1 MHIRGNGFPP
11 TPRALM
17 AVRRTGG
24 RKTGLDKGTGKMGR
38 QSLVRSMTAGVALAV
53 AAIIAAPAGIAQAAT
68 SVVAVVN
75 NTPITS
81 GDVERRIN
89 FLKLQRTKGNLRSV
103 AREQLIEEALKREE
117 VLRARAS
124 VSTSEVDAAYGRFA
138 SSNKMTTDQLGKIL
152 NQAGVGPEH
161 FKQFIAI
168 QMSWPRVV
176 NARFGGNANGK
187 TLVERMQE
195 HGGKKPV
202 TTEYFLKQVIFVVP
216 EKRRNAIL
224 GKRKAEAE
232 ASRSKF
238 PGCDQAKAF
247 AATMHDVSI
256 RDLGRVL
263 APQMPEDWKPLVEK
277 ANGLTTGTRVTE
289 RGVEYLAICKK
300 REVNDDVAAEM
311 VFRAEDLAKAKGD
324 ENDENSKKY
333 IAELRKK
340 ATITER

>member
-1 MHIRGNGFPP
+1 M
-11 TPRALM
+11 
-17 AVRRTGG
+17 
-24 RKTGLDKGTGKMGR
+24 MGR
-38 QSLVRSMTAGVALAV
+38 QSPMRAMMMGVALA
-53 AAIIAAPAGIAQAAT
+53 AAVTMTVPAGSVQAAS

-75 NTPITS
+75 NTPITT
-81 GDVERRIN
+81 GDLERRVN
-89 FLKLQRTKGNLRSV
+89 FLKLQRTGGNLRSV
-103 AREQLIEEALKREE
+103 AREQLIDDALKREE
-117 VLRARAS
+117 ILKLRAS
-124 VSTSEVDAAYGRFA
+124 VSTTEVDAAYARFA
-138 SSNKMTTDQLGKIL
+138 SSNKMTTEQLGKVL

-161 FKQFIAI
+161 FKQFIAL

-176 NARFGGNANGK
+176 NGRFGRGSGK
-187 TLVERMQE
+187 SLIERMHE
-195 HGGKKPV
+195 NGGKKPV

-263 APQMPEDWKPLVEK
+263 APEMPEDWKPLVEK
-277 ANGLTTGTRVTE
+277 ANGQTTGTRVTE
-289 RGVEYLAICKK
+289 RGVEYLAICKQ

-311 VFRAEDLAKAKGD
+311 VFRAEDLAKSKGGEED
-324 ENDENSKKY
+324 ANSKKY
-333 IAELRKK
+333 VAELRKK

>member
-1 MHIRGNGFPP
+1 M
-11 TPRALM
+11 
-17 AVRRTGG
+17 
-24 RKTGLDKGTGKMGR
+24 MGR
-38 QSLVRSMTAGVALAV
+38 QSPMRAMMMGIALA
-53 AAIIAAPAGIAQAAT
+53 AAVTITVPAGSVHAAS

-81 GDVERRIN
+81 GDLERRVN
-89 FLKLQRTKGNLRSV
+89 FLKLQRAKGNLRSV
-103 AREQLIEEALKREE
+103 AREQLIEDTLKREE
-117 VLRARAS
+117 ILRVRAS
-124 VSTSEVDAAYGRFA
+124 VSTTEVDAAYARFA
-138 SSNKMTTDQLGKIL
+138 SSNKMSTEQLGKVL

-161 FKQFIAI
+161 FKQFIAL

-176 NARFGGNANGK
+176 NARFGAGGAGGK
-187 TLVERMQE
+187 SLVERMQE
-195 HGGKKPV
+195 NGGKKPV

-263 APQMPEDWKPLVEK
+263 APQMPEEWKPLVEK
-277 ANGLTTGTRVTE
+277 AKGQTTGTRVTE
-289 RGVEYLAICKK
+289 RGVEYLAICKQ
-300 REVNDDVAAEM
+300 RQVNDDVAAEM
-311 VFRAEDLAKAKGD
+311 VFRAEDLAKSKGGED
-324 ENDENSKKY
+324 DANSKKFL
-333 IAELRKK
+333 AELRKK

>member
-1 MHIRGNGFPP
+1 MGF
-11 TPRALM
+11 
-17 AVRRTGG
+17 G
-24 RKTGLDKGTGKMGR
+24 RGTGMMGR
-38 QSLVRSMTAGVALAV
+38 QSLVRSMMMGVALA
-53 AAIIAAPAGIAQAAT
+53 AAVTIAVPAGTAQAAS

-75 NTPITS
+75 NTAITS
-81 GDVERRIN
+81 GDLERRVN
-89 FLKLQRTKGNLRSV
+89 FLKLQRSKGNLRSL
-103 AREQLIEEALKREE
+103 AREQLIDDTLKRDEI
-117 VLRARAS
+117 LRIRAS
-124 VSTSEVDAAYGRFA
+124 VSMAEVDAAYARFA
-138 SSNKMTTDQLGKIL
+138 ASNKMSPEQLGKVL
-152 NQAGVGPEH
+152 NQAGVGSEH
-161 FKQFIAI
+161 FKQFIAL

-176 NARFGGNANGK
+176 NARFGRANNGK
-187 TLVERMQE
+187 SLVERMQE
-195 HGGKKPV
+195 NGGKKPV

-263 APQMPEDWKPLVEK
+263 APEMPADWKPLVEK
-277 ANGLTTGTRVTE
+277 SNGQTTGTRVTE
-289 RGVEYLAICKK
+289 RGVEYLAICMK

-311 VFRAEDLAKAKGD
+311 VFRAEDLAKAKTGEED
-324 ENDENSKKY
+324 VNSKKY
-333 IAELRKK
+333 VAELRKK

>member
-1 MHIRGNGFPP
+1 M
-11 TPRALM
+11 M
-17 AVRRTGG
+17 
-24 RKTGLDKGTGKMGR
+24 GK
-38 QSLVRSMTAGVALAV
+38 QSLVRSMMMGVALA
-53 AAIIAAPAGIAQAAT
+53 AAVTIAAPVGTVQAAS

-75 NTPITS
+75 NMPVTS
-81 GDVERRIN
+81 GEVERRAA
-89 FLKLQRTKGNLRSV
+89 FLRLQRAKGNLRAM
-103 AREQLIEEALKREE
+103 AREQMIEDALKRTEI
-117 VLRARAS
+117 LRVRNS
-124 VSTSEVDAAYGRFA
+124 VSSSDVEAAYARFA
-138 SSNKMTTDQLGKIL
+138 SSNKMTTQQLGQVL
-152 NQAGVGPEH
+152 DRAGVGVEH
-161 FKQFIAI
+161 FKQYIAV

-176 NARFGGNANGK
+176 NARYSGTATGK

-195 HGGKKPV
+195 NGGKKPV

-232 ASRSKF
+232 ASRSRF
-238 PGCDQAKAF
+238 PGCDQAKVF
-247 AATMHDVSI
+247 AATMLDVSI

-263 APQMPEDWKPLVEK
+263 APEMPEDWKPLLEK
-277 ANGLTTGTRVTE
+277 ADGQTTGTRVTE

-311 VFRAEDLAKAKGD
+311 VFRAEDLAKSNGN

-333 IAELRKK
+333 LAELRKK

>member
-1 MHIRGNGFPP
+1 VTI
-11 TPRALM
+11 T
-17 AVRRTGG
+17 V
-24 RKTGLDKGTGKMGR
+24 
-38 QSLVRSMTAGVALAV
+38 
-53 AAIIAAPAGIAQAAT
+53 PAGSVQAAS

-81 GDVERRIN
+81 GDLERRVN
-89 FLKLQRTKGNLRSV
+89 FLKLQRAKGNLRSV
-103 AREQLIEEALKREE
+103 AREQLIEDTLKRAEI
-117 VLRARAS
+117 LKQRAS
-124 VSTSEVDAAYGRFA
+124 VSTAEVDAAYARFA
-138 SSNKMTTDQLGKIL
+138 SSNKLSTEQLAKVL
-152 NQAGVGPEH
+152 NQAGVGPDH
-161 FKQFIAI
+161 FKQFIAL

-176 NARFGGNANGK
+176 NARFGREANGK
-187 TLVERMQE
+187 SLVERMQE
-195 HGGKKPV
+195 NGGKKPV

-263 APQMPEDWKPLVEK
+263 APQMPEDWKPLIEK
-277 ANGLTTGTRVTE
+277 AKGQTTGTRVTE
-289 RGVEYLAICKK
+289 RGVEYLAICKQ

-311 VFRAEDLAKAKGD
+311 VFRAEDLAKAKGGEED
-324 ENDENSKKY
+324 ANSKKY
-333 IAELRKK
+333 VAELRKK

>member
-1 MHIRGNGFPP
+1 MGF
-11 TPRALM
+11 
-17 AVRRTGG
+17 G
-24 RKTGLDKGTGKMGR
+24 RGTGMMGR
-38 QSLVRSMTAGVALAV
+38 QSLVRSMMMGVALA
-53 AAIIAAPAGIAQAAT
+53 AAVTIAAPAGTAQAAS

-75 NTPITS
+75 NTAITS
-81 GDVERRIN
+81 GDLERRVN
-89 FLKLQRTKGNLRSV
+89 FLKLQRSKGNLRSL
-103 AREQLIEEALKREE
+103 AREQLIDDTLKRDEI
-117 VLRARAS
+117 LRIRAS
-124 VSTSEVDAAYGRFA
+124 VSMAEVDAAYARFA
-138 SSNKMTTDQLGKIL
+138 ASNKMSPEQLGKVL
-152 NQAGVGPEH
+152 NQAGVGSEH
-161 FKQFIAI
+161 FKQFIAL

-176 NARFGGNANGK
+176 NARFGRANNGK
-187 TLVERMQE
+187 SLVERMQE
-195 HGGKKPV
+195 NGGKKPV

-263 APQMPEDWKPLVEK
+263 APEMPADWKPLVEK
-277 ANGLTTGTRVTE
+277 SNGQTTGTRVTE
-289 RGVEYLAICKK
+289 RGVEYLAICMK

-311 VFRAEDLAKAKGD
+311 VFRAEDLAKAKTGEED
-324 ENDENSKKY
+324 VNSKKY
-333 IAELRKK
+333 VAELRKK

>member
-1 MHIRGNGFPP
+1 M
-11 TPRALM
+11 
-17 AVRRTGG
+17 
-24 RKTGLDKGTGKMGR
+24 MGR
-38 QSLVRSMTAGVALAV
+38 HSLVRSMMMGVALA
-53 AAIIAAPAGIAQAAT
+53 AAATIAMPAGTVQAA
-68 SVVAVVN
+68 SGVVAVVN

-81 GDVERRIN
+81 GDVERRAA
-89 FLKLQRTKGNLRSV
+89 FLRLQRSKGNLRSL
-103 AREQLIEEALKREE
+103 AREQMIDEALKRAEI
-117 VLRARAS
+117 LRLKAS
-124 VSTSEVDAAYGRFA
+124 VSTAEVDASYARFA
-138 SSNKMTTDQLGKIL
+138 ASNKMTVQQRGQIL
-152 NQAGVGPEH
+152 DRAGVGTEH
-161 FKQFIAI
+161 FKQFIAL

-176 NARFGGNANGK
+176 NARYGRGANSK
-187 TLVERMQE
+187 TLMERMQE
-195 HGGKKPV
+195 NGGKKPV

-238 PGCDQAKAF
+238 PGCDQAKVF

-263 APQMPEDWKPLVEK
+263 MPEMPEEWKPLIEK
-277 ANGLTTGTRVTE
+277 SNGQTTGTRVTE

-311 VFRAEDLAKAKGD
+311 VFRAEDLAKAKGGED
-324 ENDENSKKY
+324 DANSKKY
-333 IAELRKK
+333 VAELRKK

>member
-1 MHIRGNGFPP
+1 M
-11 TPRALM
+11 
-17 AVRRTGG
+17 
-24 RKTGLDKGTGKMGR
+24 MGR
-38 QSLVRSMTAGVALAV
+38 QSPMRAMMMGVALA
-53 AAIIAAPAGIAQAAT
+53 AAVTITVPAGSVQAAS

-81 GDVERRIN
+81 GDLERRVN
-89 FLKLQRTKGNLRSV
+89 FLKLQRAKGNLRSV
-103 AREQLIEEALKREE
+103 AREQLIEDTLKRAEI
-117 VLRARAS
+117 LKQRAS
-124 VSTSEVDAAYGRFA
+124 VSTAEVDAAYARFA
-138 SSNKMTTDQLGKIL
+138 SSNKLSTEQLAKVL

-161 FKQFIAI
+161 FKQFIAL

-176 NARFGGNANGK
+176 NARFSREANGK
-187 TLVERMQE
+187 SLVERMQE
-195 HGGKKPV
+195 NGGKKPV

-232 ASRSKF
+232 ASRAKF

-263 APQMPEDWKPLVEK
+263 APQMPEDWKPLIEK
-277 ANGLTTGTRVTE
+277 AKGQTTGTRVTE
-289 RGVEYLAICKK
+289 RGVEYLAICKQ

-311 VFRAEDLAKAKGD
+311 VFRAEDLAKAKGGEED
-324 ENDENSKKY
+324 ANSKKY
-333 IAELRKK
+333 VAELRKK

>member
-1 MHIRGNGFPP
+1 M
-11 TPRALM
+11 
-17 AVRRTGG
+17 
-24 RKTGLDKGTGKMGR
+24 MGR
-38 QSLVRSMTAGVALAV
+38 QSLVRSMMMGVALA
-53 AAIIAAPAGIAQAAT
+53 AAVTITAPAGTAQAAS

-75 NTPITS
+75 NTAITS
-81 GDVERRIN
+81 GDLERRVN
-89 FLKLQRTKGNLRSV
+89 FLKLQRSKGNLRSL
-103 AREQLIEEALKREE
+103 AREQLIDDTLKRDEI
-117 VLRARAS
+117 LRIRAS
-124 VSTSEVDAAYGRFA
+124 VSMAEVDAAYARFA
-138 SSNKMTTDQLGKIL
+138 ASNKMSPEQLGKVL
-152 NQAGVGPEH
+152 NQAGVGSDH
-161 FKQFIAI
+161 FKQFIAL

-176 NARFGGNANGK
+176 NARFGRANNGK
-187 TLVERMQE
+187 SLVERMQE
-195 HGGKKPV
+195 NGGKKPV

-263 APQMPEDWKPLVEK
+263 APEMPADWKPLVEK
-277 ANGLTTGTRVTE
+277 SNGQTTGTRVTE
-289 RGVEYLAICKK
+289 RGVEYLAICMK

-311 VFRAEDLAKAKGD
+311 VFRAEDLAKAKTGED
-324 ENDENSKKY
+324 DANSKKY
-333 IAELRKK
+333 VAELRKK

>member
-1 MHIRGNGFPP
+1 M
-11 TPRALM
+11 M
-17 AVRRTGG
+17 
-24 RKTGLDKGTGKMGR
+24 M
-38 QSLVRSMTAGVALAV
+38 GVALA
-53 AAIIAAPAGIAQAAT
+53 AAVTIAAPVGSAVAA
-68 SVVAVVN
+68 SSIIAVVN

-81 GDVERRIN
+81 GDVERRAA
-89 FLKLQRTKGNLRSV
+89 FLRLQRAKGNVRAM
-103 AREQLIEEALKREE
+103 AREQMIDEALKRAEI
-117 VLRARAS
+117 LRVKAS
-124 VSTSEVDAAYGRFA
+124 VSSAEVDAAYARFA
-138 SSNKMTTDQLGKIL
+138 SSNKMSTQQLGEIL
-152 NQAGVGPEH
+152 SRAGVGSDH
-161 FKQFIAI
+161 FKQYIAI

-176 NARFGGNANGK
+176 NARYGAGKDSK
-187 TLVERMQE
+187 TLVQRMQE
-195 HGGKKPV
+195 NGGKKPV

-238 PGCDQAKAF
+238 PGCDQAKVF
-247 AATMHDVSI
+247 AATMRDVSI

-263 APQMPEDWKPLVEK
+263 APEMPDEWKPLIEK
-277 ANGLTTGTRVTE
+277 TNGQTTGTRVTE

-324 ENDENSKKY
+324 ESDENSKKY

>member
-1 MHIRGNGFPP
+1 M
-11 TPRALM
+11 
-17 AVRRTGG
+17 
-24 RKTGLDKGTGKMGR
+24 MGR
-38 QSLVRSMTAGVALAV
+38 QSVMRAMMMGVALA
-53 AAIIAAPAGIAQAAT
+53 AAVTITVPAGTAIAAS

-75 NTPITS
+75 NTPITT
-81 GDVERRIN
+81 GDLERRVN
-89 FLKLQRTKGNLRSV
+89 FLRLQRTKGNLRSV
-103 AREQLIEEALKREE
+103 AREQLIEDALKREE
-117 VLRARAS
+117 ILRARAS
-124 VSTSEVDAAYGRFA
+124 VSTTEVDAAYARFA
-138 SSNKMTTDQLGKIL
+138 SSNKMSPEQLGKVL

-161 FKQFIAI
+161 FKQFIAL

-176 NARFGGNANGK
+176 NARFGRGSGK
-187 TLVERMQE
+187 SLIERMHE
-195 HGGKKPV
+195 NGGKKPV

-238 PGCDQAKAF
+238 PGCDQAKVF

-263 APQMPEDWKPLVEK
+263 APEMPEDWKPLIEK
-277 ANGLTTGTRVTE
+277 AKGGQTTGTRVTE
-289 RGVEYLAICKK
+289 RGVEYLAICKQ

-311 VFRAEDLAKAKGD
+311 VFRAEDLAKQKGGED
-324 ENDENSKKY
+324 DANSKKY
-333 IAELRKK
+333 VAELRKK

>member
-1 MHIRGNGFPP
+1 M
-11 TPRALM
+11 
-17 AVRRTGG
+17 
-24 RKTGLDKGTGKMGR
+24 
-38 QSLVRSMTAGVALAV
+38 
-53 AAIIAAPAGIAQAAT
+53 
-68 SVVAVVN
+68 
-75 NTPITS
+75 
-81 GDVERRIN
+81 
-89 FLKLQRTKGNLRSV
+89 
-103 AREQLIEEALKREE
+103 IEDALKREE
-117 VLRARAS
+117 ILRIRAS
-124 VSTSEVDAAYGRFA
+124 VSTTEVDAAYARFA
-138 SSNKMTTDQLGKIL
+138 SSNKMSAEQLGKVL

-161 FKQFIAI
+161 FKQFIAL

-176 NARFGGNANGK
+176 NARFGRGSGK
-187 TLVERMQE
+187 SLVERMQE
-195 HGGKKPV
+195 NGGKKPV

-263 APQMPEDWKPLVEK
+263 APEMPEDWKPLVEK
-277 ANGLTTGTRVTE
+277 AKGQTTGTRVTE
-289 RGVEYLAICKK
+289 RGVEYLAICKQ

-311 VFRAEDLAKAKGD
+311 VFRAEDLAKAKGGEED
-324 ENDENSKKY
+324 ANSKKY

>member
-1 MHIRGNGFPP
+1 M
-11 TPRALM
+11 
-17 AVRRTGG
+17 
-24 RKTGLDKGTGKMGR
+24 MGR
-38 QSLVRSMTAGVALAV
+38 QSLVRSMMMGVALA
-53 AAIIAAPAGIAQAAT
+53 AAVTIAVPAGTAQAAS

-75 NTPITS
+75 NTAITS
-81 GDVERRIN
+81 GDLERRVN
-89 FLKLQRTKGNLRSV
+89 FLKLQRSKGNLRSL
-103 AREQLIEEALKREE
+103 AREQLIDDTLKRDEI
-117 VLRARAS
+117 LRIRAS
-124 VSTSEVDAAYGRFA
+124 VSMAEVDAAYARFA
-138 SSNKMTTDQLGKIL
+138 ASNKMSPEQLGKVL
-152 NQAGVGPEH
+152 NQAGVGSEH
-161 FKQFIAI
+161 FKQFIAL

-176 NARFGGNANGK
+176 NARFGRANNGK
-187 TLVERMQE
+187 SLVERMQE
-195 HGGKKPV
+195 NGGKKPV

-263 APQMPEDWKPLVEK
+263 APEMPADWKPLVEK
-277 ANGLTTGTRVTE
+277 SNGQTTGTRVTE
-289 RGVEYLAICKK
+289 RGVEYLAICMK

-311 VFRAEDLAKAKGD
+311 VFRAEDLAKAKTGEED
-324 ENDENSKKY
+324 VNSKKY
-333 IAELRKK
+333 VAELRKK

>member
-1 MHIRGNGFPP
+1 
-11 TPRALM
+11 
-17 AVRRTGG
+17 
-24 RKTGLDKGTGKMGR
+24 MGR
-38 QSLVRSMTAGVALAV
+38 QSLVRSMMMGVALA
-53 AAIIAAPAGIAQAAT
+53 AAVTIAAPVGTVQAAS

-75 NTPITS
+75 NMPVTS
-81 GDVERRIN
+81 GEIERRAA
-89 FLKLQRTKGNLRSV
+89 FLRLQRAKGNLRAM
-103 AREQLIEEALKREE
+103 AREQMIEDALKRTEI
-117 VLRARAS
+117 LRVRNS
-124 VSTSEVDAAYGRFA
+124 VSSSDVEAAYARFA
-138 SSNKMTTDQLGKIL
+138 SSNKMTTQQLGQVL
-152 NQAGVGPEH
+152 DRAGVGVEH
-161 FKQFIAI
+161 FKQYIAV

-176 NARFGGNANGK
+176 NARYSGTATGK
-187 TLVERMQE
+187 TLVERMQAN
-195 HGGKKPV
+195 GGKKPV

-238 PGCDQAKAF
+238 PGCDQAKVF
-247 AATMHDVSI
+247 AATMLDVSI

-263 APQMPEDWKPLVEK
+263 APEMPEDWKPLIEK
-277 ANGLTTGTRVTE
+277 ADGLTTGTRVTE

-311 VFRAEDLAKAKGD
+311 VFRAEDLAKSNGN

-333 IAELRKK
+333 LAELRKK

>member
-1 MHIRGNGFPP
+1 M
-11 TPRALM
+11 
-17 AVRRTGG
+17 TG
-24 RKTGLDKGTGKMGR
+24 RH
-38 QSLVRSMTAGVALAV
+38 SLVRSMMMGVALA
-53 AAIIAAPAGIAQAAT
+53 AAVTIAAPVGSAVAA
-68 SVVAVVN
+68 SSIIAVVN

-81 GDVERRIN
+81 GDVERRAA
-89 FLKLQRTKGNLRSV
+89 FLRLQRAKGNVRAM
-103 AREQLIEEALKREE
+103 AREQMIDEALKRAEI
-117 VLRARAS
+117 LRVKAS
-124 VSTSEVDAAYGRFA
+124 VSSAEVDAAYARFA
-138 SSNKMTTDQLGKIL
+138 SSNKMSTQQLGEIL
-152 NQAGVGPEH
+152 SRAGVGSDH
-161 FKQFIAI
+161 FKQYIAI

-176 NARFGGNANGK
+176 NARYGAGKDSK
-187 TLVERMQE
+187 TLVQRMQE
-195 HGGKKPV
+195 NGGKKPV

-238 PGCDQAKAF
+238 PGCDQAKVF
-247 AATMHDVSI
+247 AATMRDVSI

-263 APQMPEDWKPLVEK
+263 APEMPDEWKPLIEK
-277 ANGLTTGTRVTE
+277 TNGQTTGTRVTE

-324 ENDENSKKY
+324 ESDENSKKY